1 MNSLPSSGVILGTAF
16 AIGLL
21 IVLALRVLRAIWTTI
36 QLRRTRG
43 ERRRV
48 PAENL
53 DDVAAFHDAVI
64 SEAPTDVVDD
74 RTWSDLNLADVFTSL
89 DYTESEPGR
98 QYLYHLL
105 RTPQSQQESLARME
119 RGIRA
124 FSADDSIREEVRSV
138 LRLLSDPRAARIV
151 HLIFG
156 AIPPRP
162 RLWRAIPCLSAS
174 AMVCIGLCAIWPIAA
189 FVLLGVCVVNIGV
202 IVWLK
207 PRIRAVAPAVHQLP
221 MMLRVAKAI
230 GRLELNEFAHEKETL
245 RRGANSLQQLH
256 LAARWL
262 MLEDGQASGGRA
274 FFGEF
279 LNLLFL
285 FDVIAFMRAATIIP
299 RCRELLRAMFESIGW
314 IDAAQSI
321 AAWRANLATWAV
333 PEFSE
338 AAKSLSVQD
347 LRHPLLSAPVA
358 NSLSIANAGVLITG
372 SNMSGKTTFVRAL
385 GVNAVLAQTL
395 HTVCARAWRAP
406 MLRVSTSIG
415 QSDNILQGKSYY
427 LAEVETALEMVRS
440 KETGKQHLFLLDE
453 LFRGTNTTERVAAA
467 YALLS
472 YLNRGND
479 LVVVATHDIELL
491 GLLGASFESHH
502 FRETIAD
509 GALTF
514 DFRIRAGPSSTRNAI
529 ALLEVMQ
536 FPMDLVRDALSMTDW
551 PSRKPDR
558 D

>member
-1 MNSLPSSGVILGTAF
+1 M
-16 AIGLL
+16 
-21 IVLALRVLRAIWTTI
+21 
-36 QLRRTRG
+36 
-43 ERRRV
+43 
-48 PAENL
+48 
-53 DDVAAFHDAVI
+53 
-64 SEAPTDVVDD
+64 SESPTDVVDD
-74 RTWSDLNLADVFTSL
+74 RTWSDLNLADVFTAL

-124 FSADDSIREEVRSV
+124 FSADDSIQEEVRSA

-162 RLWRAIPCLSAS
+162 RLWWAIPCLSAS
-174 AMVCIGLCAIWPIAA
+174 AMICIGLCAIWPIAA

-207 PRIRAVAPAVHQLP
+207 PRIRAIAPAVHQLP

-230 GRLELNEFAHEKETL
+230 GRLELNEFAHEQETL
-245 RRGANSLQQLH
+245 RRGANSLQQLD

-262 MLEDGQASGGRA
+262 MLEDGQASGGWA
-274 FFGEF
+274 LFGEI
-279 LNLLFL
+279 LNLLFR
-285 FDVIAFMRAATIIP
+285 FDVIAFMRAATVIP
-299 RCRELLRAMFESIGW
+299 RCREQLRAMFESIGW

-321 AAWRANLATWAV
+321 AVWRANLATWAV

-347 LRHPLLSAPVA
+347 LQHPLLSAPVA

-406 MLRVSTSIG
+406 MVRVSTSIG

-551 PSRKPDR
+551 PSRKPAR